1 MTIGRARTL
10 HPAFRGASRA
20 NTGTSRKACRFRSL
34 RRVRRLHEV
43 HIRNTSRGD
52 LCSALLTRR
61 CLGTLKG
68 AVLLA
73 ASVGAQAQAHEKRVG
88 EYVLRSSTVAT
99 QTFDEATARAHGID
113 PAPTRAVINVTVS
126 RKSAKGR
133 QNVRADV
140 AVSAAK
146 LDRPATCH
154 RHASHRR
161 ERNGF
166 LPWHVRLCFA

>member
-1 MTIGRARTL
+1 L
-10 HPAFRGASRA
+10 
-20 NTGTSRKACRFRSL
+20 L
-34 RRVRRLHEV
+34 
-43 HIRNTSRGD
+43 
-52 LCSALLTRR
+52 ALLTRR
-61 CLGTLKG
+61 CLGTLSG

-140 AVSAAK
+140 AVSAASLTGRQHVIDMRPIVENGMVSYLGTFDFVPREVLDFTVVARPEQGDRRIK
-146 LDRPATCH
+146 LVFRDRMWVP
-154 RHASHRR
+154 
-161 ERNGF
+161 
-166 LPWHVRLCFA
+166 